1 MFSVYDLKFYESE
14 LEVRILQKNKKYVKI
29 NIKNQLKKLFF
40 KKKLSIIKINLKKI
54 K

>member
-1 MFSVYDLKFYESE
+1 MYDLKFYESE

-29 NIKNQLKKLFF
+29 NIKNRFKNTFF
-40 KKKLSIIKINLKKI
+40 KKKLSIINQLKKKI